1 MSKNN
6 ASPSEAWRNE
16 VFASPPRRDIDKKSK
31 STTRVPIYMPR
42 LGRYAYAEG
51 GNEASALLLLKY
63 LQTHGFVS
71 RIKEQ
76 PFALDELRG
85 PVGRVPDILVELRVD
100 KSLHIIQ
107 CKSKRFMTDEV
118 KQRFETERLF
128 VEPRGFNFHIW
139 TDRDYLANP
148 TSESV
153 RLIDR
158 GFRFPPSAD
167 VLQLIEQEANQ
178 VSTLG
183 PLIEKFGW
191 DDCLAAV
198 AHGAFYLNVLEKI
211 NEKSAITRHFSGS
224 DYLHLFARRTA
235 PGDWWESL
243 AAG

>member
-6 ASPSEAWRNE
+6 TGPSEAWRHE
-16 VFASPPRRDIDKKSK
+16 IFTSPPRRDIDKKSK
-31 STTRVPIYMPR
+31 STTRVPIYIPS
-42 LGRYAYAEG
+42 LGRYAFAEG

-76 PFALDELRG
+76 AFALDELKG
-85 PVGRVPDILVELRVD
+85 PVGRVPDILVELKVD

-107 CKSKRFMTDEV
+107 CKSKRFMTEEV
-118 KQRFETERLF
+118 KQRFDTERLF

-158 GFRFPPSAD
+158 GFRFPPSVD
-167 VLQLIEQEANQ
+167 VLKQIEQKANQ

-191 DDCLAAV
+191 DDSLAAA
-198 AHGAFYLNVLEKI
+198 AHGAFYLNVMEKI
-211 NEKSAITRHFSGS
+211 HEKSAITSHFSDS
-224 DYLHLFARRTA
+224 NYLHLFARRTA
-235 PGDWWESL
+235 SGGWWESL
-243 AAG
+243 AA